1 MNLLTVQPDFSAI
14 PGIHAKQTAGNLRS
28 PGSHQ
33 AGKPQHLTLTYLK
46 ADRFKNTVSLQILH
60 LQDDLSR
67 FQVLPVEDIFDFPAY
82 HQFRQLVLIGLTNR
96 QCLYLFTIPKHC
108 DLIRNLKNLGHSV
121 GNVDHSQPLFF
132 HLSNDLKQFFFIC
145 LCDGRSGLIHDH
157 QPGI

>member
-1 MNLLTVQPDFSAI
+1 MYLNLLTVQPDFSAI

-82 HQFRQLVLIGLTNR
+82 HQFRQLVLIGLTIGVSLPVHHPR
-96 QCLYLFTIPKHC
+96 STVSLSATSK
-108 DLIRNLKNLGHSV
+108 
-121 GNVDHSQPLFF
+121 SQ
-132 HLSNDLKQFFFIC
+132 DIC
-145 LCDGRSGLIHDH
+145 GK
-157 QPGI
+157 